1 MFQNFNDKYFAN
13 MSNIKTLYGTITE
26 FHYKYY
32 QPIEN
37 FENYWY
43 LSENV
48 SDKYNIAK
56 NVELHF
62 SQCN

>member
-1 MFQNFNDKYFAN
+1 
-13 MSNIKTLYGTITE
+13 MSNIKTLYGAITE
-26 FHYKYY
+26 FHCKYY

-37 FENYWY
+37 IENYWY
-43 LSENV
+43 LSGNV

>member
-13 MSNIKTLYGTITE
+13 MSNIKTLYGAMIE
-26 FHYKYY
+26 FHCKYY
-32 QPIEN
+32 QSIEN
-37 FENYWY
+37 IEHFWY

-56 NVELHF
+56 NVEL
-62 SQCN
+62 NNYRI